1 MNPHTREP
9 GADGADGR
17 RLARWLAPERWG
29 RHAAFFGGAVLTGII
44 AVAFARGSDLA
55 LRLFRGAAAA
65 ELWWPWI
72 APPLG
77 IALLAWL
84 SRRFFP
90 GAQGSGIP
98 QTIAALS
105 LPSAEARNSLLSM
118 RIALGKFFLTL
129 GAIAC
134 GASVGREGPTVQI
147 GASVMHS
154 IGRLARFPAVDLDRG
169 LILAGG
175 AAGIAAAFNTPLA
188 GVVFVI
194 EELSRSFEERTSG
207 TILTA
212 VIVAGVTSVAFLGN
226 YTYFGST
233 QASLSDARMWLA
245 VPLCGVVGG
254 LAGGVFAR
262 LMLRL
267 RRGLP
272 GRLGR
277 LQASRPV
284 YFALACGVVIAVLG
298 WACGGTTLG
307 TGYGEARALVQQE
320 AAPTLWFPAAKA
332 GATLASYA
340 TGIPAGIFAPSLA
353 VGAGLGGALSLAVHV
368 APAGALV
375 VLCMAAY
382 FSGVVQAP
390 LTALVIVGEMT
401 DNRALTLPLMAVAF
415 LGRGASALVCRE
427 SLYRALAAGFIASA
441 RPAAGPSPTQPG
453 H

>member
-1 MNPHTREP
+1 MPPESQGLRQLLRN
-9 GADGADGR
+9 
-17 RLARWLAPERWG
+17 WLEPERWH
-29 RHAAFFGGAVLTGII
+29 RWLVFFGGAVITGAV

-55 LRLFRGAAAA
+55 LRLFRQFAGDTV
-65 ELWWPWI
+65 LWAWL

-77 IALLAWL
+77 LALLAWL

-105 LPSAEARNSLLSM
+105 LPTAAARDRLLSI
-118 RIALGKFFLTL
+118 RIAVGKFLLTL
-129 GAIAC
+129 GAVAC

-147 GASVMHS
+147 GASIMHS
-154 IGRLARFPAVDLDRG
+154 LGRLARFSAADVDRG

-207 TILTA
+207 TIFAA
-212 VIVAGVTSVAFLGN
+212 VVVAGVTAVAFLGN

-233 QASLSDARMWLA
+233 QAALTAPGMWLS

-272 GRLGR
+272 GPLGR
-277 LQASRPV
+277 LQAGSPV
-284 YFALACGVVIAVLG
+284 AFALVCGVAVAALG
-298 WACGGTTLG
+298 WLSGGATLG

-320 AAPTLWFPAAKA
+320 TLATVGFPFAKA

-340 TGIPAGIFAPSLA
+340 TGVPAGIFAPSLA
-353 VGAGLGGALSLAVHV
+353 VGAGIGGALGLITHV
-368 APAGALV
+368 APGGALV
-375 VLCMAAY
+375 LLTMAAY

-401 DNRALTLPLMAVAF
+401 GNRALTLPLMAVAF
-415 LGRGASALVCRE
+415 IGRGASALVCRE
-427 SLYRALAAGFIASA
+427 SLYRAIAVGFLPAGGAAPREA
-441 RPAAGPSPTQPG
+441 PAHTAPRD
-453 H
+453 